1 MTEKEI
7 KELLQDIQDDLEK
20 LKDLGV
26 DVLFLASKN
35 NRGVISGS
43 MEGIVAML
51 LFNMIRYPQFRA
63 IMEATIKNY
72 PSFAQ
77 KFGSDIL
84 NDAPAHEII
93 DNYGQQLEYII
104 VEKKGGEV

>member
-1 MTEKEI
+1 MNEKEI

-20 LKDLGV
+20 LKDTGV

-43 MEGIVAML
+43 MEGIAAML

-77 KFGSDIL
+77 KYGSDIL
-84 NDAPAHEII
+84 NDAPAHEMV
-93 DNYGQQLEYII
+93 DNYGSQLEYVI
-104 VEKKGGEV
+104 VEREGGE